1 MADKMQPWK
10 AAWPAG
16 DTRDAHAPSNAAP
29 ASPSVAIEYGVA
41 QGDVAVVDGTAA
53 NVRPAMPL
61 RLEQTLSGQEKT
73 QPWKASWPG
82 AAAAAADAGSF
93 AAAAEYGVPKGDI
106 AVVDGTAA
114 NVKPSTQKT
123 VRVVRA

>member
-1 MADKMQPWK
+1 MSDKVQPWK
-10 AAWPAG
+10 AAWPA
-16 DTRDAHAPSNAAP
+16 TTANAN
-29 ASPSVAIEYGVA
+29 ASPDTAVEYGVA
-41 QGDVAVVDGTAA
+41 RGDIAVVDGTAA
-53 NVRPAMPL
+53 NVKPAAPL
-61 RLEQTLSGQEKT
+61 RLEQAAVKT

-82 AAAAAADAGSF
+82 AEAAAAGLNTKSSAGTV
-93 AAAAEYGVPKGDI
+93 AEYGVPKGDI